1 MNIFIAKLSPKTT
14 NDSLNALFAEYGAV
28 DTAKVVMDRDT
39 GRSKCFGFVEMP
51 NDQEASEAIN
61 DLDGVDFEGSTIVV
75 KKARPR
81 EERSGGGHG
90 GQRGGGGQR
99 FQKRY

>member
-14 NDSLNALFAEYGAV
+14 SESLNALFAEYGEV
-28 DTAKVVMDRDT
+28 DTAKVIMDRET

-51 NDQEASEAIN
+51 NDQEGSEAIN

-81 EERSGGGHG
+81 EERSGGRN
-90 GQRGGGGQR
+90 QDGGGQR
-99 FQKRY
+99 FRRRY

>member
-14 NDSLNALFAEYGAV
+14 NESLNALFEEYGAV
-28 DTAKVVMDRDT
+28 DTAKVIFDRDT

-61 DLDGVDFEGSTIVV
+61 DLDGIDFEGSSIVV
-75 KKARPR
+75 KKARPKQDR
-81 EERSGGGHG
+81 RDSGRNY
-90 GQRGGGGQR
+90 QNR
-99 FQKRY
+99 